1 MGLARRGAAWMP
13 RGGRRAGRPLYRPRQ
28 NRGAQEA
35 AAIEPPFLW
44 ILSFGG
50 AKESISPSGAI
61 TRYKSRRDSDLIICF
76 FYKQLNSCVTSVNYF
91 VAQQLADN
99 VA

>member
-1 MGLARRGAAWMP
+1 MKRITTIERCASLPSAH
-13 RGGRRAGRPLYRPRQ
+13 

-44 ILSFGG
+44 ILSKGC

-61 TRYKSRRDSDLIICF
+61 TRLTHRRDSDLIMCVF
-76 FYKQLNSCVTSVNYF
+76 LNR
-91 VAQQLADN
+91 
-99 VA
+99 

>member
-1 MGLARRGAAWMP
+1 MIIASFVDSDDMTSTNGFGLMLSQQFSTQLVDSDYHVVELLLRENIYITDRC
-13 RGGRRAGRPLYRPRQ
+13 Y
-28 NRGAQEA
+28 A

-61 TRYKSRRDSDLIICF
+61 TRLIHRLDSDLIICF
-76 FYKQLNSCVTSVNYF
+76 FINR
-91 VAQQLADN
+91 
-99 VA
+99 

>member
-1 MGLARRGAAWMP
+1 MHFVTQHIFGILILVC
-13 RGGRRAGRPLYRPRQ
+13 RADPRQ

-50 AKESISPSGAI
+50 AKESISPSGAN
-61 TRYKSRRDSDLIICF
+61 TRLTHRRDSDLIIF
-76 FYKQLNSCVTSVNYF
+76 FKPLNDCVT
-91 VAQQLADN
+91 LAS
-99 VA
+99 